1 MLRVIVSVVVPLVL
15 PTIFYFTYAWYVARR
30 ARMAGVEEPKEI
42 DAPWS
47 WLIGAGVV
55 LAAISFGAN
64 FMGHGDAPG
73 GVYVPPHMEDGKIV
87 PGRVVPK

>member
-15 PTIFYFTYAWYVARR
+15 PTLFYFSYAWYVARR
-30 ARMAGVEEPKEI
+30 ARLAGLEEPKEI

-47 WLIGAGVV
+47 WLIGAGAVRRRSPS
-55 LAAISFGAN
+55 ART
-64 FMGHGDAPG
+64 FMSHGDAPG

-87 PGRVVPK
+87 PGHVVPK